1 MPIRITGDHVPK
13 MIWTKSE
20 LQIKLFNAK
29 FQCKTSMQNINAKH
43 RCKISIQNLNA
54 NLSFRKCSG
63 RAAWTQCLQSVNYRR
78 QIRIIRLSIKATN
91 LSHHV
96 GIDTQLCKS
105 RYVGIS
111 ERNKAVCLLFANCRG
126 ICRNLSKNAS
136 SVCTR
141 LDKDK
146 RQR

>member
-20 LQIKLFNAK
+20 LQIKLFAK
-29 FQCKTSMQNINAKH
+29 FQIGISNANFQCKISMQNINAKLQ
-43 RCKISIQNLNA
+43 CKISVQNLNA
-54 NLSFRKCSG
+54 NLSCRKCSG

-111 ERNKAVCLLFANCRG
+111 ERNKAVLFAFRKLP
-126 ICRNLSKNAS
+126 RDLSKREMPRAFAHG
-136 SVCTR
+136 
-141 LDKDK
+141 
-146 RQR
+146 